1 MKHEFKIIA
10 DLIENNSRVI
20 DVGCGDGVLMDFLK
34 KNKNIDVRGLEL
46 SKEKVQKCISKG
58 LTVIEGNAESDLQ
71 QFPNHSFDYAI
82 LSQTLQ
88 AFLNPEIVINELLR
102 VGKKAIVTIPNFGYW
117 KVRFH
122 LLFRGTMPITETLP
136 DQWYN
141 TANLHMCTIK
151 DCLQDNYSYLI
162 IDENQKIACAVDPSE
177 SQPISNF
184 IDQNN
189 IKLKYI
195 LNTHHHYDHVGGN
208 NELKKKYNCK
218 IIGFRGDKNRIPEID
233 IMVDDNEIWKS
244 DNFQSKIIHIPGHT
258 SGHICYY
265 FFNEK
270 IIFTGDTLFSL
281 GCGRIFEG
289 TYNQMFNSLNKLKK
303 LPQEIKIYCG
313 HEYTLKNSE
322 FCLKYDPDNLLLKK
336 KIIEIK
342 SRLNKNLPTLPSTI
356 KDELECNI
364 FLKAKDLE
372 NFSKLRDLKDNF

>member
-1 MKHEFKIIA
+1 MKVEII
-10 DLIENNSRVI
+10 S
-20 DVGCGDGVLMDFLK
+20 
-34 KNKNIDVRGLEL
+34 
-46 SKEKVQKCISKG
+46 
-58 LTVIEGNAESDLQ
+58 
-71 QFPNHSFDYAI
+71 
-82 LSQTLQ
+82 
-88 AFLNPEIVINELLR
+88 
-102 VGKKAIVTIPNFGYW
+102 
-117 KVRFH
+117 
-122 LLFRGTMPITETLP
+122 
-136 DQWYN
+136 
-141 TANLHMCTIK
+141 
-151 DCLQDNYSYLI
+151 CLQDNYSYLI
-162 IDENQKIACAVDPSE
+162 IDENQNIACVIDPSE